1 MISWSAAQT
10 RRVLVRRL
18 VETAEAEAASYGTDA
33 QELLRCLAA
42 AVEADNRAALEEM
55 TTTVL
60 LVAAAHELGALELEQ
75 APRAGKASRAR
86 AAAPPVVA
94 WLRNPWL
101 LIGASLLLVVVASM
115 SRECHPQR
123 RLLEAPI
130 ALPVE
135 GR

>member
-1 MISWSAAQT
+1 VTTWDAAKA
-10 RRVLVRRL
+10 RRGLARRIL
-18 VETAEAEAASYGTDA
+18 ETAEGEAASYGPDA

-42 AVEADNRAALEEM
+42 AVEADNRTALEEM
-55 TTTVL
+55 TTNVL

-75 APRAGKASRAR
+75 APRAGKARGAQ
-86 AAAPPVVA
+86 APAPPLVA
-94 WLRNPWL
+94 RLRNPWL
-101 LIGASLLLVVVASM
+101 LIGASLFLITVASM
-115 SRECHPQR
+115 SRQCHSQR